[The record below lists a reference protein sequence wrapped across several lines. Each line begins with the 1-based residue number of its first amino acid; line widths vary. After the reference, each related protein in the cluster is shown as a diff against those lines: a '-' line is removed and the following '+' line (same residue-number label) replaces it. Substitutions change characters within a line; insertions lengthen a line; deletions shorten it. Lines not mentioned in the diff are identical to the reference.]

1 MGLAGHGDL
10 PLLHGF
16 EQRRLDLGRRT
27 VDLVGEDHIA
37 EQRTGLELDAVL
49 PIHLLQDFPAGDVR
63 GQQVRGELDAT
74 HARVEVPGQGL
85 DGTGLGQARQ
95 AFEKEVAVGQKAKQ
109 HVADGLLLAEYR
121 VPDLLLQG
129 DNLLSCGH
137 CVFPAMA
144 VVS

>member
-1 MGLAGHGDL
+1 M
-10 PLLHGF
+10 P
-16 EQRRLDLGRRT
+16 
-27 VDLVGEDHIA
+27 GE
-37 EQRTGLELDAVL
+37 
-49 PIHLLQDFPAGDVR
+49 
-63 GQQVRGELDAT
+63 
-74 HARVEVPGQGL
+74 GL